1 MGAETNRDPTKEG
14 TSEMQGT
21 STRHAIVESG
31 GDQVVTHVGL
41 HALGSLA
48 DRLGLGDTLS
58 ARIPV
63 HSARPPIHD
72 RGKVLVQTMLM
83 LAGGGECC
91 SDIEYLRADGGLFTD
106 VCSDSTL
113 YRTFTEDLGA
123 ETLVSVQE
131 GFAEV
136 RAKVWKKLKLTKG
149 TNPVVLDIDATLT
162 DVHSENKE
170 GTGPN
175 YKGGYGFHDMG
186 CWADATGETLSMLSR
201 PGHAG
206 ANDAEDHLF
215 VLDAAI
221 GQLPAEIAAGHKDDS
236 LPEEV
241 RRRIVVRAD
250 SAGATKDFVWGCFD
264 RHVGF
269 SVSARTN
276 AQVHGAIV
284 AITGE
289 GTHWKGARRQD
300 GRRRKG
306 AAVCEVSDL
315 IDLSAWPSGTR
326 LIIRRQ
332 PLHQGTQQSLFPDLE
347 YRYVGFYTDQKGS
360 PVALDVFHRAHAR
373 VEDHIERLKVSGLCR
388 MPFSALEPNRAW
400 LAAVCMAAD
409 LVRWFQLLC
418 LSGTLADA
426 EPKALRWRIWHAPAR
441 LVRSG
446 RRHIVRILDGWP
458 DADVLLRA
466 YERVIAL
473 S

>member
-1 MGAETNRDPTKEG
+1 MEA
-14 TSEMQGT
+14 T
-21 STRHAIVESG
+21 STRRAVVESG

-48 DRLGLGDTLS
+48 DALGLGDALS
-58 ARIPV
+58 ARIPAR
-63 HSARPPIHD
+63 SARLLLHD
-72 RGKVLVQTMLM
+72 RGKVLVQAMVM

-91 SDIEYLRADGGLFTD
+91 SDIEYLRAEEGLFAD

-113 YRTFTEDLGA
+113 YRTFTEDLTP
-123 ETLVSVQE
+123 ETLTSVQA

-136 RAKVWKKLKLTKG
+136 RSAVWKKLKLTKG
-149 TNPVVLDIDATLT
+149 TDPVVLDIDATLT

-201 PGHAG
+201 PGNAG
-206 ANDAEDHLF
+206 ANDAEDHLV

-221 GQLPAEIAAGHKDDS
+221 AQLPGVIAAGHRDDS
-236 LPEEV
+236 VREEV
-241 RRRIVVRAD
+241 RRRIVVRTD
-250 SAGATKDFVWGCFD
+250 SAGATKDFIWGCFD

-276 AQVHGAIV
+276 AQVYGAIV
-284 AITGE
+284 AVAGH
-289 GTHWKGARRQD
+289 GRHWKRARRQD
-300 GRRRKG
+300 GRRRTG

-315 IDLSAWPSGTR
+315 VDLSEWPPGTR
-326 LIIRRQ
+326 LIIRRE
-332 PLHQGTQQSLFPDLE
+332 PRHQGAQQSLFPDLE
-347 YRYVGFYTDQKGS
+347 YRYVGFYTDQLGS
-360 PVALDVFHRAHAR
+360 PVALDVFHRAHAH
-373 VEDHIERLKVSGLCR
+373 VEDHIERLKDSGLCR
-388 MPFSALEPNRAW
+388 MPFTSLEANRAW
-400 LAAVCMAAD
+400 LAEVCMAAD

-418 LSGTLADA
+418 LTGVLAGA

-441 LVRSG
+441 MVRSA
-446 RRHIVRILDGWP
+446 RQHIVRILERWP
-458 DADVLLRA
+458 DADALLRA
-466 YERVIAL
+466 YERVTLL